1 MLGTVTLEDDISMT
15 FPDPPQ
21 MLLNV
26 ENKMTPSASSYD
38 L

>member
-21 MLLNV
+21 ILLDV
-26 ENKMTPSASSYD
+26 ENKMTLSLSSYD